1 MSASLFP
8 LGFLFQEKDLSDTY
22 LIEDSKEDK
31 FSGLITSGSNLNRIS
46 ATTTLREA
54 KRYDMKSAD
63 HSPLGYHALGLEEME
78 EEGEFLEVSV

>member
-1 MSASLFP
+1 
-8 LGFLFQEKDLSDTY
+8 
-22 LIEDSKEDK
+22 
-31 FSGLITSGSNLNRIS
+31 LNTIS

-54 KRYDMKSAD
+54 KRYDMNAAD